1 MSVSGIRTTI
11 TFVWNF
17 LRNPR
22 RNASVV
28 PSSPKACKAMFQGIA
43 FEKLTHVIELGA
55 GTGCFTQEL
64 YDNVP
69 EGCSVMVIELNP
81 DYIPPLKEK
90 YGHRFE
96 IIQGSAA
103 DVDVLLEERGW
114 SQVDLI
120 VSGLPFTLPVEVMQP
135 LMKTLQKWTESGTV
149 CRWFTYFPGMME
161 RRYERFPFRRLRTVF
176 LNFPPMWIYTVN

>member
-1 MSVSGIRTTI
+1 MSGIRTTI

-17 LRNPR
+17 LHNPR
-22 RNASVV
+22 RNTSVV
-28 PSSPKACKAMFQGIA
+28 PSSPKASRAMFQGIA

-103 DVDVLLEERGW
+103 DVDVLLEKRGW

-120 VSGLPFTLPVEVMQP
+120 VSGLPFTLPVEVMHP
-135 LMKTLQKWTESGTV
+135 LMKTLQKFHGSPVEL
-149 CRWFTYFPGMME
+149 CRN
-161 RRYERFPFRRLRTVF
+161 F
-176 LNFPPMWIYTVN
+176 LL